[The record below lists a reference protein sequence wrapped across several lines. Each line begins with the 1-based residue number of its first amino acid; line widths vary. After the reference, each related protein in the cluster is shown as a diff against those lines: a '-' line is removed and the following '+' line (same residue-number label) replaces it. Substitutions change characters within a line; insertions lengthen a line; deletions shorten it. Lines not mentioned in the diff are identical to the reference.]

1 MRKSLKSSGA
11 VFVSALLLTF
21 FSGCK
26 AGNVD
31 VSSHITSTVYTMS
44 EKEDFANQSES
55 SASESKADSV
65 TSASEAESTSESDK
79 PTIPTESEKEPERPP
94 EDKSENQTESIPE
107 SQPESQPENPYSPS
121 SFEARSIETENI
133 GDFRYW
139 LYTPSNPTSDMP
151 LIVYLHGGSGKGE
164 DLTLITS
171 VDGFPKYLQDGE
183 LGDVRAYVIIPQL
196 PSSLKGWINA
206 AEPLY
211 SLIQKTASEFEI
223 DENNISLTGHSMG
236 GTGTFNFAFTYPT
249 LFARV
254 APLSGSAKSTT
265 NNLAKLQNIP
275 IWAFVGSDDKI
286 VPPDSSEEVIAQLQ
300 KNGGNAKIT
309 VFDGADHFTVP
320 SLTYLDKD
328 IDLISWLIGI

>member
-1 MRKSLKSSGA
+1 MRKSLKSSCA
-11 VFVSALLLTF
+11 VLVSAVLLAL

-26 AGNVD
+26 AENAEA
-31 VSSHITSTVYTMS
+31 SSDLTSTANTTS
-44 EKEDFANQSES
+44 EKDDSLVQSES
-55 SASESKADSV
+55 SA
-65 TSASEAESTSESDK
+65 AESTANSAAS
-79 PTIPTESEKEPERPP
+79 S
-94 EDKSENQTESIPE
+94 SVAE
-107 SQPESQPENPYSPS
+107 SQPESSPESHPENSSESHPENSSESHSESSPESHPQDTPAPPQSPS
-121 SFEARSIETENI
+121 SFEARTIATENI
-133 GDFRYW
+133 ASFRYW
-139 LYTPSNPTSDMP
+139 LYKPTNPTSDMP

-171 VDGFPKYLQDGE
+171 VDGFPKYLQDGA

-206 AEPLY
+206 TDSLY
-211 SLIQKTASEFEI
+211 SLIQKTVSEFEI

-236 GTGTFNFAFTYPT
+236 GTGTFNLAFTYPT
-249 LFARV
+249 LFARI
-254 APLSGSAKSTT
+254 APLSGSAKSTA

-286 VPPDSSEEVIAQLQ
+286 VPPDSSEEIIEQL
-300 KNGGNAKIT
+300 KRKGGNAKIT

-328 IDLISWLIGI
+328 IDLISWLIGK